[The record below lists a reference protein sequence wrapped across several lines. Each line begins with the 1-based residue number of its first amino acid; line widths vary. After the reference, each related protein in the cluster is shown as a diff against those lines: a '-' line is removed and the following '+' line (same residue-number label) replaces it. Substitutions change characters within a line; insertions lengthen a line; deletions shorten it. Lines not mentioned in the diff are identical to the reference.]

1 MVSRERGSALIW
13 VLGFIVVLGIV
24 ISGTQLVARMAE
36 RELYARAELSRA
48 EIAAASAVEAL
59 TDQLRALVAR
69 RLGNF
74 DPDDLAALQV
84 PAGLQATGA
93 AVRLDTAHTG
103 VRIVDVREW
112 EVIPHDE
119 HVLDAW
125 THQPRVSWDGLPD
138 VGGSVAARTVEVEVY
153 ATAYGPREGRRMA
166 TRRLA
171 VSVVAPHQH
180 ALYTQGDA
188 EIVGGGPGG
197 LVGGPVRV
205 DGTAWFGAGGYL
217 VHYVGGIEA
226 RDGISAAGSRHVVMG
241 TAYPSG
247 APSLGSLSRLASE
260 ASPGGMLAPWQGRVR
275 IRPAVGGSVSP
286 GRMQT
291 ASVAGSGE
299 CADFEGACFGRGS
312 VRPALTLRRTHAGR
326 DSTFSVACGEAY
338 SDDPGGC
345 AQAASTIRYAP
356 WPFPGAQSAG
366 IAAADPDRPGRIWR
380 GLFPDFRREGSCDA
394 SALVGRPYRTF
405 RCTTNA
411 YGFVIEGSRLD
422 SIPGGVLVVRR
433 ATGQAGADPS
443 AEVVLIRD
451 AATLKGPLTL
461 VSELPVVI
469 WGSFNVANPR
479 PAMIAAPRITV
490 MPNETQAQL
499 RESLRWDVAP
509 GENDPATRVAPV
521 QARSNVT
528 LFAVLRTGYCRTVGA
543 AYFGGSWEGIP
554 AAAGD
559 WSRAAL
565 RVNGSVEGYDQ
576 TSAGAA
582 ACASYWAPFNA
593 AQPGGVAPVPPFQR
607 SVLFN
612 RRLLHPDGQ
621 PPGSYRWENFPAT
634 GGIPGAPTRTRDRQR
649 DAFGGITVLRLIQDL
664 RTIPPAARGS
674 AARPA
679 RRTTIGPLAL
689 PALPPAL

>member
-1 MVSRERGSALIW
+1 MSRERGSALLW

-24 ISGTQLVARMAE
+24 ISATQLVARMAE

-48 EIAAASAVEAL
+48 EIAATGAVEAL

-69 RLGNF
+69 HLGNVSAAE
-74 DPDDLAALQV
+74 LRALQL
-84 PAGLQATGA
+84 PPGLQATGA
-93 AVRLDTAHTG
+93 TVLLDTGHTG
-103 VRIVDVREW
+103 VRIADVREW

-119 HVLDAW
+119 PVLDAW
-125 THQPRVSWDGLPD
+125 PHQPRVSWDALPD
-138 VGGSVAARTVEVEVY
+138 VGGSVAARTVELEVY
-153 ATAYGPREGRRMA
+153 ATAHGPREGRRMA

-205 DGTAWFGAGGYL
+205 DGTARFGAGAYL
-217 VHYVGGIEA
+217 VHYAGGIEA
-226 RDGISAAGSRHVVMG
+226 RDGISAAGPQHVVMG
-241 TAYPSG
+241 TSYPAG
-247 APSLGSLSRLASE
+247 APSLASLGRAAAE

-299 CADFEGACFGRGS
+299 CPDFEGACFGRGS
-312 VRPALTLRRTHAGR
+312 FRPAITLRRTHAGT
-326 DSTFSVACGEAY
+326 DSAFSVLCGDAY
-338 SDDPGGC
+338 PGGC
-345 AQAASTIRYAP
+345 AHAAGAPGIRYAP
-356 WPFPGAQSAG
+356 WPFASAQPAG
-366 IAAADPDRPGRIWR
+366 LAAADPVQPARIWR
-380 GLFPDFRREGSCDA
+380 GLFPDFRREGACDA

-405 RCTTNA
+405 RCPTNA

-422 SIPGGVLVVRR
+422 SIHGGVLVVRR
-433 ATGQAGADPS
+433 ATGQAPGADPS
-443 AEVVLIRD
+443 AEVVLIRG
-451 AATLKGPLTL
+451 AATLNGPLAL
-461 VSELPVVI
+461 VSEIPVVI

-479 PAMIAAPRITV
+479 LAMISAPRITV

-499 RESLRWDVAP
+499 RESFRWDVAP
-509 GENDPATRVAPV
+509 GENDPAERVAPV
-521 QARSNVT
+521 QARSGVT
-528 LFAVLRTGYCRTVGA
+528 IFAVLRTGYCRTVGG

-565 RVNGSVEGYDQ
+565 RVNGAIEGYDR
-576 TSAGAA
+576 TGA
-582 ACASYWAPFNA
+582 ACASYWAPLNA
-593 AQPGGVAPVPPFQR
+593 AQPGGVRPVPPFQR

-612 RRLLHPDGQ
+612 RRLLHPEGQ
-621 PPGSYRWENFPAT
+621 PPGSYCWENFPAA
-634 GGIPGAPTRTRDRQR
+634 GGIPGAPTRTRERQR

-664 RTIPPAARGS
+664 RTIPPAPPGS
-674 AARPA
+674 ALRPA
-679 RRTTIGPLAL
+679 RRTTLGPIPL
-689 PALPPAL
+689 PPLPPAL

>member
-1 MVSRERGSALIW
+1 MVSRQRGSALIW

-24 ISGTQLVARMAE
+24 IAGTQLVARMAE
-36 RELYARAELSRA
+36 REMYARAELSRA
-48 EIAAASAVEAL
+48 EIAAAGAVEAL
-59 TDQLRALVAR
+59 TDQLRALVGQ
-69 RLGNF
+69 RLGNVA
-74 DPDDLAALQV
+74 PADLAALRV
-84 PAGLQATGA
+84 PAGLEVTGA
-93 AVRLDTAHTG
+93 SLRLDTAGTG

-119 HVLDAW
+119 QVLDAW
-125 THQPRVSWDGLPD
+125 THQPRVSWDALPD

-153 ATAYGPREGRRMA
+153 ATAHGPREGRRMA

-205 DGTAWFGAGGYL
+205 DGTGWFGAGGYL
-217 VHYVGGIEA
+217 VHYAGGIEA
-226 RDGISAAGSRHVVMG
+226 RDGISAAGPLHVVMG
-241 TAYPSG
+241 TAYPAG
-247 APSLGSLSRLASE
+247 APSLESLSRFAAE

-291 ASVAGSGE
+291 AGVAGSGE
-299 CADFEGACFGRGS
+299 CADFAGACFGRGGFQPS
-312 VRPALTLRRTHAGR
+312 LTLRRTHAGR

-338 SDDPGGC
+338 RDDAAGC
-345 AQAASTIRYAP
+345 AQAASGIRYAP
-356 WPFPGAQSAG
+356 WPFSAAPPPGL
-366 IAAADPDRPGRIWR
+366 AAWDPDRPGRIWK
-380 GLFPDFRREGSCDA
+380 GLFPDFRREGACDA

-405 RCTTNA
+405 RCPGNA
-411 YGFVIEGSRLD
+411 YGFVIEPARLD
-422 SIPGGVLVVRR
+422 SIPGGLLVVRR
-433 ATGQAGADPS
+433 AAGQAGADPA

-451 AATLKGPLTL
+451 AGTLRGPLTL
-461 VSELPVVI
+461 FSELPVVI

-479 PAMIAAPRITV
+479 PAMISAPRITV
-490 MPNETQAQL
+490 MPAETQAQL
-499 RESLRWDVAP
+499 RESFRWDVAP
-509 GENDPATRVAPV
+509 GENDPAARVAPV
-521 QARSNVT
+521 QARSSVT
-528 LFAVLRTGYCRTVGA
+528 LYAVLRTGYCRTAGS

-554 AAAGD
+554 AVAGD

-565 RVNGSVEGYDQ
+565 RVNGAVEGYEQ
-576 TSAGAA
+576 TGTCAA
-582 ACASYWAPFNA
+582 YWAPFNA

-607 SVLFN
+607 GVLFN

-621 PPGSYRWENFPAT
+621 PPGSYRWEHFPAA
-634 GGIPGAPTRTRDRQR
+634 GGVPGAPTRTRERQR
-649 DAFGGITVLRLIQDL
+649 NAFGGMTVLRLMQDL
-664 RTIPPAARGS
+664 RTMPPAERGS
-674 AARPA
+674 AARPT
-679 RRTTIGPLAL
+679 RRTTLGPLPM

>member
-24 ISGTQLVARMAE
+24 IGATQLVARMAE

-48 EIAAASAVEAL
+48 ETAAASAVEVL
-59 TDQLRALVAR
+59 TDQLRALVAL
-69 RLGNF
+69 RLGNVG
-74 DPDDLAALQV
+74 PADLAALRV
-84 PAGLQATGA
+84 PAGLQTTGA
-93 AVRLDTAHTG
+93 TLQLDTAHTG
-103 VRIVDVREW
+103 VRIVDVRDW

-119 HVLDAW
+119 RILDAW

-138 VGGSVAARTVEVEVY
+138 VGGSVAARTIEVEVY
-153 ATAYGPREGRRMA
+153 ATAHGPREGRRMA

-171 VSVVAPHQH
+171 LSVIAPHQH

-226 RDGISAAGSRHVVMG
+226 RDGISAAGPWHVVMG
-241 TAYPSG
+241 TTYPAGS
-247 APSLGSLSRLASE
+247 PSLASLSRAASE

-275 IRPAVGGSVSP
+275 IGPAVGGGVSP
-286 GRMQT
+286 GRVQT
-291 ASVAGSGE
+291 ASLAGSGE

-312 VRPALTLRRTHAGR
+312 FRPALTLRRTHAGR
-326 DSTFSVACGEAY
+326 DSTFSVVCGEAY
-338 SDDPGGC
+338 RDDPARC
-345 AQAASTIRYAP
+345 AGTAGAPAIRYAP
-356 WPFPGAQSAG
+356 WPFSAAQPPGL
-366 IAAADPDRPGRIWR
+366 AAADPDRPGRIWR
-380 GLFPDFRREGSCDA
+380 GLFPDFRREGACDA

-405 RCTTNA
+405 RCPTNA

-422 SIPGGVLVVRR
+422 SVPGGVIAVRR
-433 ATGQAGADPS
+433 ATGRAPGADSS

-451 AATLKGPLTL
+451 AAMLRGPLTL

-469 WGSFNVANPR
+469 WGSFNVGNPR
-479 PAMIAAPRITV
+479 PAMISAPRITV
-490 MPNETQAQL
+490 MPNEAQAQL
-499 RESLRWDVAP
+499 RESFRWDVAP
-509 GENDPATRVAPV
+509 GENDPAARVAPV
-521 QARSNVT
+521 QARSSVT
-528 LFAVLRTGYCRTVGA
+528 HFAVLRTGYCRTIGG

-554 AAAGD
+554 AVAGD

-565 RVNGSVEGYDQ
+565 RVNGAVEGYDQ
-576 TSAGAA
+576 TSAGLA
-582 ACASYWAPFNA
+582 ACSDHWAPFNA
-593 AQPGGVAPVPPFQR
+593 AQPGGVRSAPPFQR

-621 PPGSYRWENFPAT
+621 PPGSYRWDNFPAA

-649 DAFGGITVLRLIQDL
+649 DAFSGTTVLRLIQDL
-664 RTIPPAARGS
+664 RTIPPAAR
-674 AARPA
+674 PT
-679 RRTTIGPLAL
+679 RRTTPLPL